1 MARCPLCESDV
12 PDGRPGCDACGQPF
26 NRAMT
31 ARAAPD
37 LVKRAIDAARKD
49 LLASSRDPADSTF
62 ARSLV
67 DRAEQTEAA
76 GDFGRA
82 LDLARASRHALEI
95 AKRKT
100 RVAEALR
107 HADAVLERAKKAG
120 IETLAFEGNI
130 EGARG
135 LAARGHHVAAERL
148 LRRVSIRTL
157 DQRRERVLQ
166 GILDK
171 AASRVRYAKE
181 RGGTVD
187 DAEGHLREARQA
199 MATREYTKIR
209 PLAAKAIDRADNQR
223 RYARAETIVD
233 RAAADV
239 EAARRDGVN
248 ITEAR
253 KHLTQAR
260 DALRLG
266 VYADIP
272 LLAQRARNSLRE
284 ARRFAAADFVF
295 RESARE
301 AARERRKGADVGRAD
316 AILAEAAEALAG
328 KDYARVRVLAKDAH
342 DAVRE
347 ASVLR
352 NVRDAFGSLQ
362 VDADDL
368 RKLGAEAADFE
379 TTLVELTKSL
389 EGNDLPS
396 ARRLVSRAR
405 HAAESARDAHFRAVM
420 ERSLQII
427 LANAARGLDPTLA
440 RQLLKEVD
448 DAISLGKPVDMQTMI
463 DRRMADADA
472 QTEAGLNE
480 RVLEARD
487 DIVGLRQAGQNDTVA
502 LEGKL
507 ADSAIA
513 IQDHRFLQADALL
526 DGVEHDIHATRELL
540 RSAAA
545 EVLGEARGVVALA
558 KGDGVPIDRAQRMAQ
573 EARQEG
579 IEASAIDPILESLE
593 NALNE
598 GRPASV
604 LQAVGEL
611 EHLIA
616 EQRKERYLDEQR
628 RTFDKAR
635 GAATKFIMVKKLIE
649 DLRKADIDIAGAEES
664 LRAAERALE
673 ERNFDSV

>member
-49 LLASSRDPADSTF
+49 LLASSRDP
-62 ARSLV
+62 
-67 DRAEQTEAA
+67 
-76 GDFGRA
+76 
-82 LDLARASRHALEI
+82 
-95 AKRKT
+95 
-100 RVAEALR
+100 
-107 HADAVLERAKKAG
+107 
-120 IETLAFEGNI
+120 
-130 EGARG
+130 
-135 LAARGHHVAAERL
+135 AARGHHVAAERL

-209 PLAAKAIDRADNQR
+209 PLAAKAVDRADNQR
-223 RYARAETIVD
+223 KYARAETIVD

-260 DALRLG
+260 DTLRRG

-328 KDYARVRVLAKDAH
+328 KDYARVPVLAKDAH
-342 DAVRE
+342 DAVRQ

-368 RKLGAEAADFE
+368 RQLGAEAADFA
-379 TTLVELTKSL
+379 TMIVELTKSL

-427 LANAARGLDPTLA
+427 LANAARGLDPVVA

-448 DAISLGKPVDMQTMI
+448 DAISLGKPVDMQSLI
-463 DRRMADADA
+463 DKRMAEADA
-472 QTEAGLNE
+472 ETEARLNS
-480 RVLEARD
+480 RVTQARD
-487 DIVGLRQAGQNDTVA
+487 DIVGLRQAGQNDTTA

-507 ADSAIA
+507 PDAAIA
-513 IQDHRFLQADALL
+513 IQERRLMHAAWPLHGLEPDVF
-526 DGVEHDIHATRELL
+526 ATRELL
-540 RSAAA
+540 RSAPA
-545 EVLGEARGVVALA
+545 
-558 KGDGVPIDRAQRMAQ
+558 GVPGQ
-573 EARQEG
+573 G
-579 IEASAIDPILESLE
+579 P
-593 NALNE
+593 
-598 GRPASV
+598 
-604 LQAVGEL
+604 
-611 EHLIA
+611 
-616 EQRKERYLDEQR
+616 
-628 RTFDKAR
+628 
-635 GAATKFIMVKKLIE
+635 
-649 DLRKADIDIAGAEES
+649 
-664 LRAAERALE
+664 
-673 ERNFDSV
+673 

>member
-1 MARCPLCESDV
+1 MP
-12 PDGRPGCDACGQPF
+12 PG
-26 NRAMT
+26 
-31 ARAAPD
+31 AAPD

-49 LLASSRDPADSTF
+49 LLASSRDPADATF

-82 LDLARASRHALEI
+82 LDLARASRRALEI
-95 AKRKT
+95 GKRKT

-120 IETLAFEGNI
+120 VETLAFERNI
-130 EGARG
+130 EGARA
-135 LAARGHHVAAERL
+135 LAARGNHVAAERL

-181 RGGTVD
+181 RGGSVD

-223 RYARAETIVD
+223 KYARAETIVD

-260 DALRLG
+260 DALRRG

-284 ARRFAAADFVF
+284 ARRVAAADFVF

-389 EGNDLPS
+389 EENDLPS
-396 ARRLVSRAR
+396 ARRLVSRGR

-427 LANAARGLDPTLA
+427 LANAARGLDPVVA

-448 DAISLGKPVDMQTMI
+448 DAISLGKPVDMQSLI
-463 DRRMADADA
+463 DKRMLKDAEA
-472 QTEAGLNE
+472 SYSEAGYGDTIYAGKSCISEVEELARSTADTKRKTDVEEAQAMAERADLIRGRMEAVRAEIGNLVAQNVDLAKAVETLKAAEQAIGRGSLHEAERLVANAEGMVQGVKVTLNGQAQAE
-480 RVLEARD
+480 LRRARKAIELAAADRIEAPEF
-487 DIVGLRQAGQNDTVA
+487 A
-502 LEGKL
+502 
-507 ADSAIA
+507 
-513 IQDHRFLQADALL
+513 ALL
-526 DGVEHDIHATRELL
+526 ERAQGALTGGRP
-540 RSAAA
+540 A
-545 EVLGEARGVVALA
+545 EVLA
-558 KGDGVPIDRAQRMAQ
+558 
-573 EARQEG
+573 
-579 IEASAIDPILESLE
+579 
-593 NALNE
+593 
-598 GRPASV
+598 
-604 LQAVGEL
+604 AVGENDRL
-611 EHLIA
+611 PA
-616 EQRKERYLDEQR
+616 EKRQSRVQEEQR
-628 RTFDKAR
+628 RMLEKTR
-635 GAATKFIMVKKLIE
+635 RAATKFIPGKKHIE
-649 DLRKADIDIAGAEES
+649 DLRETEIAIPRAQKR
-664 LRAAERALE
+664 LR
-673 ERNFDSV
+673 